1 MKTIVQSCLTD
12 CYNDLPQPEF
22 VLSPEDSELNY
33 FLWMPGFKYQP
44 SFQEKLTKLRSLSTK
59 SDSTVQEAL
68 EELIE
73 VDVLEESFKKRAKNG
88 VLDVHLAGVLAREL
102 GASPSQADL
111 LEFEAT
117 CGKSVNFDNFK
128 DFLAVSM
135 YSSENREYLQDLL
148 TSFEN
153 MSGGMTLSK
162 FENLMR
168 NYGEPLTDS
177 ELKELYKLVRV
188 ENNVVLS
195 SDLLNLL
202 RPE

>member
-1 MKTIVQSCLTD
+1 M
-12 CYNDLPQPEF
+12 
-22 VLSPEDSELNY
+22 
-33 FLWMPGFKYQP
+33 
-44 SFQEKLTKLRSLSTK
+44 
-59 SDSTVQEAL
+59 
-68 EELIE
+68 
-73 VDVLEESFKKRAKNG
+73 LEESFKKRAKNG

-153 MSGGMTLSK
+153 VAPYSNLFIYLIVFNLCNHDKK
-162 FENLMR
+162 F
-168 NYGEPLTDS
+168 
-177 ELKELYKLVRV
+177 
-188 ENNVVLS
+188 
-195 SDLLNLL
+195 SDVW
-202 RPE
+202 RYDFE